1 MLLPNVTEETEP
13 RKPGEEFDAE
23 LCFARRL
30 RKQLVPPPPNTHTPR
45 SGAGAFGELLS
56 SSVAVLTHP
65 QHPPSPGEPSAGIS
79 PFIHSLFL
87 SFTNYVWNP
96 CSEGGGVRN
105 KDDPPARG
113 LVAGG
118 LQVKPRH
125 PKPGL
130 APPPRPS
137 WGTMVAPPKRAPSR
151 RANEELHRAGGNGTG
166 A

>member
-65 QHPPSPGEPSAGIS
+65 QHPPPVSLQLAFLHSFIPS
-79 PFIHSLFL
+79 FFHSQ
-87 SFTNYVWNP
+87 TMYGTP
-96 CSEGGGVRN
+96 AQREAASETKMTLLQGGWW
-105 KDDPPARG
+105 
-113 LVAGG
+113 
-118 LQVKPRH
+118 QVVYK
-125 PKPGL
+125 
-130 APPPRPS
+130 
-137 WGTMVAPPKRAPSR
+137 
-151 RANEELHRAGGNGTG
+151 
-166 A
+166 